1 MGDFQRYQAAFT
13 DHIRDPQAV
22 SRPSGVPSRRM
33 KVYTEIVFNNM
44 EGTLAACFPVSKKIV
59 GVRRWNRLVRAFLA
73 GHRCGTPL
81 FRQIPEEFLRWLEG
95 GPRAME
101 DLPPFFE
108 SLAHYE
114 WVELAIAVAD
124 VGMPSAHAAGD
135 LLAGRPV
142 LMAALMLLEYPYPVH
157 HISPRFRPLQPSAEP
172 TRLLVFRN
180 VEDEVVFIE
189 INAVTARLVQLL
201 QGEVASGR
209 AALEQIARELRHSDV
224 PAVLRFGAAL
234 LDDLRRQGVIMGT
247 SV

>member
-1 MGDFQRYQAAFT
+1 MSDFHRYQAAFT
-13 DHIRDPQAV
+13 DHIRDPKSV
-22 SRPSGVPSRRM
+22 PRPAGVPSHRM
-33 KVYTEIVFNNM
+33 KVYAEIVFNNM

-81 FRQIPEEFLRWLEG
+81 FRQIPEEFLRWLES
-95 GPRAME
+95 GPRTME

-114 WVELAIAVAD
+114 WVELAVAVAD
-124 VGMPSAHAAGD
+124 VGMPPAHATGD

-142 LMAALMLLEYPYPVH
+142 LAAALMLLEYPYPVH
-157 HISPRFRPLQPSAEP
+157 HISPRFRPMRPAAEP

-180 VEDEVVFIE
+180 AEDEVVFIE

-201 QGEVASGR
+201 QGEIASGQ
-209 AALEQIARELRHSDV
+209 AVLEQIARELRHFDV
-224 PAVLRFGAAL
+224 AAVLRFGAVL
-234 LDDLRRQGVIMGT
+234 LDDLRRQGVILGT